1 MKHVCLLRHAK
12 ALPADSSGDDFAR
25 PLAQAGRNV
34 AAKVGLATVAEIPDL
49 ILSSPARRTRET
61 IDLVSQA
68 WPHRPEIQFEMPLYL
83 AEWDDLLDRLRQL
96 PDDAADVWIV
106 GHNPGL
112 HELAIEFAR
121 YGGLPVLDN
130 ELGGHFPT
138 GTRACFSFDISDWR
152 SLPSAKTQ
160 LSAFVTTR

>member
-12 ALPADSSGDDFAR
+12 ALPADSGDDDFAR
-25 PLAQAGRNV
+25 PLAEAGRIV
-34 AAKVGLATVAEIPDL
+34 ATKVGRATSGQIPDL
-49 ILSSPARRTRET
+49 VLSSPALRTRET

-68 WPHRPEIQFEMPLYL
+68 WPRRPEIQFETALYL
-83 AEWDDLLDRLRQL
+83 AEWDDILARLQQL
-96 PDDAADVWIV
+96 PDEANDVWIV

-130 ELGGHFPT
+130 ELGRHFPT
-138 GTRACFSFDISDWR
+138 GTRACFSFDIPDWR
-152 SLPSAKTQ
+152 SLPSAKTR

>member
-12 ALPADSSGDDFAR
+12 ALPADSGGDDFVR
-25 PLAQAGRNV
+25 PLAEAGRAV
-34 AAKVGLATVAEIPDL
+34 AEKVGLSTGTQVPDL

-61 IDLVSQA
+61 IDLVSKA
-68 WPHRPEIQFEMPLYL
+68 WPNRPEIRFEMPLYL
-83 AEWDDLLDRLRQL
+83 AEWDDLLERLRQL
-96 PDDAADVWIV
+96 PDDVQSVWLV

-130 ELGGHFPT
+130 ELGRHFPT
-138 GTRACFSFDISDWR
+138 GARACFSFDIGSWQ
-152 SLPSAKTQ
+152 SLPSSKTQ